1 MRVKVTLACMECHDR
16 NYATTKNKQKHPER
30 MEVMKYCPRLQKYT
44 LIKKQNKT
52 MDCFCFQYNISGEVV
67 IMKMETCKDICHT
80 FRMKELYSLRKE
92 TIERGSASAKEN
104 HEFWYMQMFG
114 KV

>member
-1 MRVKVTLACMECHDR
+1 
-16 NYATTKNKQKHPER
+16 
-30 MEVMKYCPRLQKYT
+30 
-44 LIKKQNKT
+44 
-52 MDCFCFQYNISGEVV
+52 
-67 IMKMETCKDICHT
+67 MKMETCKDICHT